1 MTAPRGKVMF
11 SYCRHPKKKKGAKER
26 VLFLSVSTTDDDDD
40 DDTDDDYYAAR
51 SCPSSYDQSSGN
63 GQSLSRRYCTQS
75 VWLFSCAT
83 RTARTRPKALWRF
96 RVSTS
101 NSPSGRS
108 RLHTHTHTRQI
119 DHTYAQQDIRV
130 CEDDHYKPPMRQ
142 FLNPKAL

>member
-1 MTAPRGKVMF
+1 MF

-75 VWLFSCAT
+75 VWLFLCAS
-83 RTARTRPKALWRF
+83 RTARESQGALAVSCKYFKQSQVAVLGRILTRI
-96 RVSTS
+96 SS
-101 NSPSGRS
+101 N
-108 RLHTHTHTRQI
+108 
-119 DHTYAQQDIRV
+119 
-130 CEDDHYKPPMRQ
+130 
-142 FLNPKAL
+142 